1 MAYLCNMDP
10 RLKILTGQQRVALAR
25 LVADTII
32 SDKIIDDVEIA
43 MFDRI
48 FGSESSR
55 GLFEAARHLPF
66 AQALKILRC
75 IPGTSSPP
83 DPAPATLR
91 RRIARNVTGIIA
103 EVSRAD
109 GICAPQ
115 EAALQLAMNCYL
127 EGNDDQEPVYDVV
140 SSRLT
145 DISIGH
151 RYVLYADF
159 SGSAR
164 SEEADKD
171 FTVISGLLASVGFTF
186 IHIPR
191 IINEFTGKGR
201 EHFRRMAR
209 YMFPEIVPARVDEVY
224 TRLSSVT
231 TRSFITDYLNRRL
244 GLGIDT
250 GTPSLVVMAGTSS
263 VASDSVSAPGMP
275 VDTYANFLKIRL
287 AGRRIV
293 SVAAEFVEKFNSFT
307 SYNLSFG
314 FTRQPGRLPY
324 YGIRKA
330 FFRLVA
336 LSADT
341 PETATISIDP
351 ASGTAAINGRRLNLS
366 PARTALYVLI
376 ICLSAT
382 GAGLPLGAVY
392 AALCQEKKERIQR
405 LYETVY
411 SFISN
416 SASRRL
422 RPLYPGVTNRLSEI
436 RREIAAAAPAASLP
450 QVQVSRGDHARVLI
464 PVQNVT
470 AGSQKITDHPLFAVF
485 EKEEG
490 H

>member
-1 MAYLCNMDP
+1 MDP
-10 RLKILTGQQRVALAR
+10 RLKILTGEQRVALAR

-32 SDKIIDDVEIA
+32 SDKIIDDTEIA

-55 GLFEAARHLPF
+55 ELFEAARHIPF
-66 AQALKILRC
+66 AQALKQLR
-75 IPGTSSPP
+75 SPSG
-83 DPAPATLR
+83 TLR

-209 YMFPEIVPARVDEVY
+209 YMFPDIRPARVDEVY

-244 GLGIDT
+244 GLGIDA